1 MLVLA
6 SASPRRRAILQN
18 AGIEFVCRP
27 AERETPPENFRS
39 PEEFVVK
46 NALSKAKEAASEFG
60 KGDIVLGADTIVYL
74 DGEIIGKPADRK
86 KAFEILKRLS
96 GNTHKVYTGIALIKG
111 EREVTGFEV
120 TDVTFRRLDDE
131 EIKAYI
137 ETGEPMDK
145 AGAYG
150 VQEKGSLFVS
160 RIEGDF
166 YNVVGLPLCRV
177 YTAMKALN

>member
-1 MLVLA
+1 M
-6 SASPRRRAILQN
+6 
-18 AGIEFVCRP
+18 
-27 AERETPPENFRS
+27 
-39 PEEFVVK
+39 VK

-96 GNTHKVYTGIALIKG
+96 GNTHKVYTGFALIKG

-131 EIKAYI
+131 EIKTYI